1 MGGGSDAGGVG
12 HAGTC
17 SRGGGI
23 PAIGKRDGLLAL
35 LVSAAAAG
43 DNGRPLRAGQIP
55 AGGSS
60 KSLTREGRTGGTTVP
75 QPRRRN
81 PLASG
86 DSAGCSPGASGVLMR
101 APRGERALE
110 ESLERYQRRLRER
123 ASESISQLKNALA
136 KGDGGTGFEQSSVD
150 GASDDCGT
158 AASQELQHSHAVNQL
173 KILLQHQEIM
183 ESEESPSRKKKPF
196 HNPPEAVPADLPA
209 LSDLVPIINDQS
221 QYINHLEAEV
231 KFYKEELCGVKDRE
245 QAVLFENEEL
255 HQKLKFLTAE
265 YILREQSLPDASA
278 NTQNS
283 WPVGGQDCSTPQPV
297 TSSPA
302 HNKDQTFVPAASGD
316 KEKWPVELENL
327 KLHYQEKVNILD
339 AQIQSL
345 RKDLS
350 ESQKTCKDLEGR
362 LKHQKSLFSARNSS
376 QVGGLCLNCAQ
387 HEAVLAQTH
396 CNAHVQTID
405 RLTRER
411 DDLMDA
417 LVSLR
422 QSMKEMQ
429 QRESNACK
437 QVEDAVQMAEEANFE
452 KTKALVHC
460 EQLKSEMER
469 QKNYLEKELAAQ
481 LNKRADEKEALRREM
496 KKEREDLA
504 AMVTALS
511 KDVAVLEAQVERLT
525 REKNSLVSELEESQG
540 QLASHEME
548 MNKVCGEM
556 RYQLNQTKMKKD
568 EAEKE
573 LREYRT
579 KTIRELEIKDQKI
592 EKLGLEL
599 DGNKQRLE
607 QAQQDVTG
615 AREECLKLTELL
627 SKSEHQLH
635 LTRLEKE
642 SIQHSISNEAKARAL
657 QAQQRE
663 QELTQK
669 MQQMEAQHEKT
680 EELDSLLT
688 SQNTFIAKLKEECFL
703 LARKLEQMSEKYRSE
718 VNQLS
723 QEKEYLHGR
732 LEKMKKRNDELD
744 QQCIQH
750 GRVHERMK
758 SRLQQLDKH
767 CQATAQQLVELLNK
781 QNQLFKEKHLLT
793 EEVQFLRTQEKKWD
807 TDLKQDTDGMK

>member
-1 MGGGSDAGGVG
+1 
-12 HAGTC
+12 
-17 SRGGGI
+17 
-23 PAIGKRDGLLAL
+23 
-35 LVSAAAAG
+35 
-43 DNGRPLRAGQIP
+43 
-55 AGGSS
+55 
-60 KSLTREGRTGGTTVP
+60 
-75 QPRRRN
+75 
-81 PLASG
+81 
-86 DSAGCSPGASGVLMR
+86 
-101 APRGERALE
+101 ERAN
-110 ESLERYQRRLRER
+110 
-123 ASESISQLKNALA
+123 ESISQLKHALS
-136 KGDGGTGFEQSSVD
+136 KSENGTGFDQSAVD
-150 GASDDCGT
+150 GGSDNADRDNDDCGN
-158 AASQELQHSHAVNQL
+158 AASQEPQHSHAVNQL
-173 KILLQHQEIM
+173 KILLQHQERM
-183 ESEESPSRKKKPF
+183 ETEESPSRRKKSLHKAT
-196 HNPPEAVPADLPA
+196 EAVPGDLPA
-209 LSDLVPIINDQS
+209 LSDLVPIVNDQS

-231 KFYKEELCGVKDRE
+231 KFYKEELCGMKDRE
-245 QAVLFENEEL
+245 QAVLLENEEL

-265 YILREQSLPDASA
+265 YTLREQTLLDASA

-283 WPVGGQDCSTPQPV
+283 WPVGGRDCSTHQPV
-297 TSSPA
+297 TSSAA
-302 HNKDQTFVPAASGD
+302 HNKDQAFVTAASGD
-316 KEKWPVELENL
+316 KAKRPVELETL
-327 KLHYQEKVNILD
+327 KLLYQEKNNILD

-362 LKHQKSLFSARNSS
+362 LKHQKSLFSARNSN
-376 QVGGLCLNCAQ
+376 QVGGLCLSCAQ

-396 CNAHVQTID
+396 CNVHVQTIE

-417 LVSLR
+417 LVSVR
-422 QSMKEMQ
+422 QTMKEMQ

-437 QVEDAVQMAEEANFE
+437 QVEHAVQMAEEANFE
-452 KTKALVHC
+452 KTKALVYC
-460 EQLKSEMER
+460 DQLKSEMER
-469 QKNYLEKELAAQ
+469 QKNFLEKELAAQ
-481 LNKRADEKEALRREM
+481 LNKKADEKEALRQEM

-504 AMVTALS
+504 ALVTSLT
-511 KDVAVLEAQVERLT
+511 KDVAALEAQVQRLE
-525 REKNSLVSELEESQG
+525 REKNSRDNQLEESQR

-592 EKLGLEL
+592 EKLELEL
-599 DGNKQRLE
+599 NGNKQRLE

-680 EELDSLLT
+680 VEDLDSLLT
-688 SQNTFIAKLKEECFL
+688 SQNTFIAKLKEECCV
-703 LARKLEQMSEKYRSE
+703 LARKWEQMSEKYRSE

-732 LEKMKKRNDELD
+732 LEKMQKRNDELD

-750 GRVHERMK
+750 GRMHERMK

-767 CQATAQQLVELLNK
+767 CQATALQLVELLNK

-793 EEVQFLRTQEKKWD
+793 EEVQFLRAQEKKRD
-807 TDLKQDTDGMK
+807 ADLKQDTDGIK

>member
-1 MGGGSDAGGVG
+1 M
-12 HAGTC
+12 
-17 SRGGGI
+17 
-23 PAIGKRDGLLAL
+23 
-35 LVSAAAAG
+35 
-43 DNGRPLRAGQIP
+43 
-55 AGGSS
+55 
-60 KSLTREGRTGGTTVP
+60 
-75 QPRRRN
+75 
-81 PLASG
+81 
-86 DSAGCSPGASGVLMR
+86 
-101 APRGERALE
+101 
-110 ESLERYQRRLRER
+110 
-123 ASESISQLKNALA
+123 
-136 KGDGGTGFEQSSVD
+136 
-150 GASDDCGT
+150 
-158 AASQELQHSHAVNQL
+158 
-173 KILLQHQEIM
+173 
-183 ESEESPSRKKKPF
+183 
-196 HNPPEAVPADLPA
+196 
-209 LSDLVPIINDQS
+209 
-221 QYINHLEAEV
+221 
-231 KFYKEELCGVKDRE
+231 KDRV
-245 QAVLFENEEL
+245 QVVVLENEEL

-265 YILREQSLPDASA
+265 HMLREQTLLDASV
-278 NTQNS
+278 S
-283 WPVGGQDCSTPQPV
+283 FYFSVVLIDKWLSTAKD
-297 TSSPA
+297 TSFLPS
-302 HNKDQTFVPAASGD
+302 FL
-316 KEKWPVELENL
+316 KEKL
-327 KLHYQEKVNILD
+327 KLLYQEKVNILD

-350 ESQKTCKDLEGR
+350 ESQKTCRDLEGR
-362 LKHQKSLFSARNSS
+362 LKHQKSLVSATNSIR
-376 QVGGLCLNCAQ
+376 VGGLCLKCAQ

-396 CNAHVQTID
+396 SNVHMQTIE
-405 RLTRER
+405 RVTKER

-422 QSMKEMQ
+422 QNMKEMH
-429 QRESNACK
+429 QRESNACEQVK
-437 QVEDAVQMAEEANFE
+437 QAVQMAEEANLE
-452 KTKALVHC
+452 KTQAVVQC

-469 QKNYLEKELAAQ
+469 QKNRLERELAAQ
-481 LNKRADEKEALRREM
+481 LNKRTDEKEALREEM
-496 KKEREDLA
+496 KKERE
-504 AMVTALS
+504 AMS
-511 KDVAVLEAQVERLT
+511 ENVAMLEAQVERIT
-525 REKNSLVSELEESQG
+525 REKNSLVNQLEESQH
-540 QLASHEME
+540 QLASHEVE

-599 DGNKQRLE
+599 NGNKQRLE

-680 EELDSLLT
+680 VNELDSLLT
-688 SQNTFIAKLKEECFL
+688 SQNTFISKLKEECCV

-732 LEKMKKRNDELD
+732 LEKMQKRNDELD

-750 GRVHERMK
+750 GRMHERMK

-781 QNQLFKEKHLLT
+781 QNQLFKEKQLLT
-793 EEVQFLRTQEKKWD
+793 EEVQFLRTQVLCQKKRKSEGNI
-807 TDLKQDTDGMK
+807 LQL

>member
-1 MGGGSDAGGVG
+1 MRRPPSHRSRGWAGGGRRGPAPVPPLAARCMPGRVVLEAAFPPPGGV
-12 HAGTC
+12 AGSPRC
-17 SRGGGI
+17 QVGLRRG
-23 PAIGKRDGLLAL
+23 
-35 LVSAAAAG
+35 AAG
-43 DNGRPLRAGQIP
+43 VNGRRSGAAGVAQVVPLGALPGKAGRVELLGLRSVGGS
-55 AGGSS
+55 AGGSP
-60 KSLTREGRTGGTTVP
+60 G
-75 QPRRRN
+75 
-81 PLASG
+81 SG
-86 DSAGCSPGASGVLMR
+86 GVLMR

-123 ASESISQLKNALA
+123 ATESIHQLKYALA
-136 KGDGGTGFEQSSVD
+136 KGEDDIGFDQSSVD
-150 GASDDCGT
+150 EGTDDADGENDDCGN
-158 AASQELQHSHAVNQL
+158 AARQELQHSHAVNQL
-173 KILLQHQEIM
+173 KILLQHQERM
-183 ESEESPSRKKKPF
+183 ESEVSPSRRKSSFCK
-196 HNPPEAVPADLPA
+196 PPEAVPGDSPA
-209 LSDLVPIINDQS
+209 LSDLIPIINDQS
-221 QYINHLEAEV
+221 QYINHLETEV
-231 KFYKEELCGVKDRE
+231 KFCKEELSGMKDRV
-245 QAVLFENEEL
+245 QAVVLENEEL

-265 YILREQSLPDASA
+265 YTLKEQTLLDASA
-278 NTQNS
+278 DTQNS
-283 WPVGGQDCSTPQPV
+283 WPGGGKDFSMHHPV

-302 HNKDQTFVPAASGD
+302 RNKDQAFVTAAAEGI
-316 KEKWPVELENL
+316 EKWPVELENL
-327 KLHYQEKVNILD
+327 KLLYQEKVNILD

-362 LKHQKSLFSARNSS
+362 LKQQKSLVSAANCSR
-376 QVGGLCLNCAQ
+376 VGGMCLKCAQ

-396 CNAHVQTID
+396 CNVHVQTIE
-405 RLTRER
+405 RLTKER

-422 QSMKEMQ
+422 QNMKEMQ
-429 QRESNACK
+429 QRESDACK
-437 QVEDAVQMAEEANFE
+437 QVEHAVQMAEEANLE
-452 KTKALVHC
+452 KIKALVHC
-460 EQLKSEMER
+460 EQLKSEVER
-469 QKNYLEKELAAQ
+469 QKNCLERELAAQ
-481 LNKRADEKEALRREM
+481 LNERANEKEAVREEM

-511 KDVAVLEAQVERLT
+511 ENVAILEAQIKKT
-525 REKNSLVSELEESQG
+525 TSEKNSLANQLEQSQD

-599 DGNKQRLE
+599 NGSKQRLE

-615 AREECLKLTELL
+615 AREECLKLAELL

-635 LTRLEKE
+635 LT
-642 SIQHSISNEAKARAL
+642 
-657 QAQQRE
+657 
-663 QELTQK
+663 
-669 MQQMEAQHEKT
+669 
-680 EELDSLLT
+680 
-688 SQNTFIAKLKEECFL
+688 
-703 LARKLEQMSEKYRSE
+703 RSE

-732 LEKMKKRNDELD
+732 LEKMQKRNDELD

-750 GRVHERMK
+750 GRMHERMK

-781 QNQLFKEKHLLT
+781 QNQLFKEKQLLT

-807 TDLKQDTDGMK
+807 ADLKQDTDGIK

>member
-1 MGGGSDAGGVG
+1 M
-12 HAGTC
+12 
-17 SRGGGI
+17 
-23 PAIGKRDGLLAL
+23 
-35 LVSAAAAG
+35 
-43 DNGRPLRAGQIP
+43 
-55 AGGSS
+55 
-60 KSLTREGRTGGTTVP
+60 
-75 QPRRRN
+75 
-81 PLASG
+81 
-86 DSAGCSPGASGVLMR
+86 
-101 APRGERALE
+101 
-110 ESLERYQRRLRER
+110 
-123 ASESISQLKNALA
+123 
-136 KGDGGTGFEQSSVD
+136 
-150 GASDDCGT
+150 
-158 AASQELQHSHAVNQL
+158 
-173 KILLQHQEIM
+173 
-183 ESEESPSRKKKPF
+183 
-196 HNPPEAVPADLPA
+196 
-209 LSDLVPIINDQS
+209 
-221 QYINHLEAEV
+221 
-231 KFYKEELCGVKDRE
+231 KDRV
-245 QAVLFENEEL
+245 QVVVLENEEL

-265 YILREQSLPDASA
+265 HMLREQTLLDAS
-278 NTQNS
+278 
-283 WPVGGQDCSTPQPV
+283 
-297 TSSPA
+297 
-302 HNKDQTFVPAASGD
+302 
-316 KEKWPVELENL
+316 EKL
-327 KLHYQEKVNILD
+327 KLLYQEKVNILD

-350 ESQKTCKDLEGR
+350 ESQKTCRDLEGR
-362 LKHQKSLFSARNSS
+362 LKHQKSLVSATNSIR
-376 QVGGLCLNCAQ
+376 VGGLCLKCAQ

-396 CNAHVQTID
+396 SNVHMQTIE
-405 RLTRER
+405 RVTKER

-422 QSMKEMQ
+422 QNMKEMH
-429 QRESNACK
+429 QRESNACEQVK
-437 QVEDAVQMAEEANFE
+437 QAVQMAEEANLE
-452 KTKALVHC
+452 KTQAVVQC

-469 QKNYLEKELAAQ
+469 QKNRLERELAAQ
-481 LNKRADEKEALRREM
+481 LNKRTDEKEALREEM
-496 KKEREDLA
+496 KKERE
-504 AMVTALS
+504 AMS
-511 KDVAVLEAQVERLT
+511 ENVAMLEAQVERIT
-525 REKNSLVSELEESQG
+525 REKNSLVNQLEESQH
-540 QLASHEME
+540 QLASHEVE

-599 DGNKQRLE
+599 NGNKQRLE

-680 EELDSLLT
+680 VNELDSLLT
-688 SQNTFIAKLKEECFL
+688 SQNTFISKLKEECCV

-732 LEKMKKRNDELD
+732 LEKMQKRNDELD

-750 GRVHERMK
+750 GRMHERMK

-781 QNQLFKEKHLLT
+781 QNQLFKEKQLLT
-793 EEVQFLRTQEKKWD
+793 EEVQFLRTQVLCQKKRKSEGNI
-807 TDLKQDTDGMK
+807 LQL

>member
-1 MGGGSDAGGVG
+1 MGEGEAGF
-12 HAGTC
+12 
-17 SRGGGI
+17 
-23 PAIGKRDGLLAL
+23 D
-35 LVSAAAAG
+35 
-43 DNGRPLRAGQIP
+43 
-55 AGGSS
+55 
-60 KSLTREGRTGGTTVP
+60 
-75 QPRRRN
+75 
-81 PLASG
+81 
-86 DSAGCSPGASGVLMR
+86 
-101 APRGERALE
+101 
-110 ESLERYQRRLRER
+110 
-123 ASESISQLKNALA
+123 
-136 KGDGGTGFEQSSVD
+136 QSSVD
-150 GASDDCGT
+150 RGDDEKGNS
-158 AASQELQHSHAVNQL
+158 AWQELQHSHAVNQL
-173 KILLQHQEIM
+173 KTLLQHQERM
-183 ESEESPSRKKKPF
+183 ESEASPSRRMSFSK
-196 HNPPEAVPADLPA
+196 HPEAATEDLPA

-231 KFYKEELCGVKDRE
+231 KFCKEELSGMKDRIRVV
-245 QAVLFENEEL
+245 VLENEEL
-255 HQKLKFLTAE
+255 QQKLKFLAAE
-265 YILREQSLPDASA
+265 RTLREQTLLDASA

-283 WPVGGQDCSTPQPV
+283 WPVDGNDCSVRQPV

-302 HNKDQTFVPAASGD
+302 CNKKQALASAAVGD
-316 KEKWPVELENL
+316 AEKWHLELEKL
-327 KLHYQEKVNILD
+327 KLLYQEKVNILD

-350 ESQKTCKDLEGR
+350 ESQKTCQDLEGR
-362 LKHQKSLFSARNSS
+362 LKHQKSLISTTNSS
-376 QVGGLCLNCAQ
+376 RVGGLCLKCAQ

-396 CNAHVQTID
+396 SNVHMQTIE
-405 RLTRER
+405 RVTKER

-417 LVSLR
+417 LVSVRQNLR
-422 QSMKEMQ
+422 DMQ
-429 QRESNACK
+429 QRESNAYEQVK
-437 QVEDAVQMAEEANFE
+437 QAVQMAEEANLE
-452 KTKALVHC
+452 KTKALVQC

-469 QKNYLEKELAAQ
+469 QKNRLEKELIAQ
-481 LNKRADEKEALRREM
+481 LDKRTDEKEALREEM

-504 AMVTALS
+504 AMVTAMS
-511 KDVAVLEAQVERLT
+511 ENVATLEAQAERIT
-525 REKNSLVSELEESQG
+525 REKNSLANQLEETQH
-540 QLASHEME
+540 QLSSCEME

-599 DGNKQRLE
+599 HGNKQRLE

-642 SIQHSISNEAKARAL
+642 SIQNSISNEAKARAL

-680 EELDSLLT
+680 VNELDSLLT
-688 SQNTFIAKLKEECFL
+688 SYNTFIAKLKEECCM
-703 LARKLEQMSEKYRSE
+703 LARKLEQISEKYRCE

-732 LEKMKKRNDELD
+732 LEKMHKRNDELE

-750 GRVHERMK
+750 GRMHERMK
-758 SRLQQLDKH
+758 SRLYQLDKH
-767 CQATAQQLVELLNK
+767 CQTTAQQLVELLNK
-781 QNQLFKEKHLLT
+781 QNQLFKEKQMLT
-793 EEVQFLRTQEKKWD
+793 EEVQFLRTQFPPVPVCNLALFEAHP
-807 TDLKQDTDGMK
+807 KQRLLQRQTLAN

>member
-1 MGGGSDAGGVG
+1 M
-12 HAGTC
+12 
-17 SRGGGI
+17 
-23 PAIGKRDGLLAL
+23 P
-35 LVSAAAAG
+35 
-43 DNGRPLRAGQIP
+43 
-55 AGGSS
+55 
-60 KSLTREGRTGGTTVP
+60 
-75 QPRRRN
+75 
-81 PLASG
+81 
-86 DSAGCSPGASGVLMR
+86 

-123 ASESISQLKNALA
+123 ATESIHQLKYALA
-136 KGDGGTGFEQSSVD
+136 KGEDDIGFDQSSVD
-150 GASDDCGT
+150 EGSDDADKENDDCGN
-158 AASQELQHSHAVNQL
+158 AARQELQHSHAVNQL
-173 KILLQHQEIM
+173 KILLQHQEKM
-183 ESEESPSRKKKPF
+183 ESEVSPSRRKPSF
-196 HNPPEAVPADLPA
+196 RKPPEAVPGDSPA
-209 LSDLVPIINDQS
+209 LSDLIPIINDQS
-221 QYINHLEAEV
+221 QYINHLETEV
-231 KFYKEELCGVKDRE
+231 KFCKEELAGMKDRV
-245 QAVLFENEEL
+245 QAVVLENEEL

-265 YILREQSLPDASA
+265 YTLREQTLLDASA
-278 NTQNS
+278 NPQNS
-283 WPVGGQDCSTPQPV
+283 WPVGGKDFSMRQPV

-302 HNKDQTFVPAASGD
+302 HNKDQAFVTAVAGGI
-316 KEKWPVELENL
+316 EKWPVELENL
-327 KLHYQEKVNILD
+327 KLLYQEKVNILD

-362 LKHQKSLFSARNSS
+362 LKQQKSLVSAANGSR
-376 QVGGLCLNCAQ
+376 VGGMCLKCAQ

-396 CNAHVQTID
+396 CNVHVQTIE
-405 RLTRER
+405 RLTKER

-422 QSMKEMQ
+422 QNIKEMQ
-429 QRESNACK
+429 QRESDACK
-437 QVEDAVQMAEEANFE
+437 QVEHAVQMAEEANLE
-452 KTKALVHC
+452 KIKALVHC
-460 EQLKSEMER
+460 EQLKSEVER
-469 QKNYLEKELAAQ
+469 QKNCLERELAAQ
-481 LNKRADEKEALRREM
+481 LNERANEKEAVREEM

-504 AMVTALS
+504 AMMTALS
-511 KDVAVLEAQVERLT
+511 ENVAILEAQIKKIT
-525 REKNSLVSELEESQG
+525 SEKNSLINQLEQSQD

-599 DGNKQRLE
+599 NGSKQRLE

-615 AREECLKLTELL
+615 AREECLKLAELL

-680 EELDSLLT
+680 VEELDSLLT
-688 SQNTFIAKLKEECFL
+688 SQNTFIAKLKEECCM

-732 LEKMKKRNDELD
+732 LEKMQKRNDELD

-750 GRVHERMK
+750 GRMHERMK

-781 QNQLFKEKHLLT
+781 QNQLFKEKQLLT
-793 EEVQFLRTQEKKWD
+793 EEVQFLRTQEKKRD
-807 TDLKQDTDGMK
+807 ADLKQDTDGIK

>member
-1 MGGGSDAGGVG
+1 
-12 HAGTC
+12 
-17 SRGGGI
+17 
-23 PAIGKRDGLLAL
+23 
-35 LVSAAAAG
+35 
-43 DNGRPLRAGQIP
+43 
-55 AGGSS
+55 
-60 KSLTREGRTGGTTVP
+60 
-75 QPRRRN
+75 
-81 PLASG
+81 
-86 DSAGCSPGASGVLMR
+86 MR
-101 APRGERALE
+101 APRGERTLE

-123 ASESISQLKNALA
+123 VSESICQLKHALA
-136 KGDGGTGFEQSSVD
+136 KGDGTGFDQSSVD
-150 GASDDCGT
+150 EGSDNADRGNDDCGT
-158 AASQELQHSHAVNQL
+158 AVSQELQHSHAVNQL
-173 KILLQHQEIM
+173 KILLQHQERM
-183 ESEESPSRKKKPF
+183 ESEESPSRRKNSFQK
-196 HNPPEAVPADLPA
+196 PPEAVPADLPA
-209 LSDLVPIINDQS
+209 LSDLVPIIADQS
-221 QYINHLEAEV
+221 QYIKHLEAEV
-231 KFYKEELCGVKDRE
+231 KFYKEELCGVKDEE
-245 QAVLFENEEL
+245 QAVLLENEEL

-265 YILREQSLPDASA
+265 LLREQTLLDASA
-278 NTQNS
+278 NIQKA
-283 WPVGGQDCSTPQPV
+283 WPVGGKDCSTHQPV
-297 TSSPA
+297 TSSLA
-302 HNKDQTFVPAASGD
+302 HNKDQAFAAASGD
-316 KEKWPVELENL
+316 KARWPVELENL
-327 KLHYQEKVNILD
+327 KLLYQEKVNMLD

-350 ESQKTCKDLEGR
+350 ESQTTCKDLEGR
-362 LKHQKSLFSARNSS
+362 LKHQKSLFAARNSS

-387 HEAVLAQTH
+387 HEAILAQTH
-396 CNAHVQTID
+396 CNVHVQTIE

-422 QSMKEMQ
+422 QSIKEMQ

-437 QVEDAVQMAEEANFE
+437 QVEHAVQMAEEANFE
-452 KTKALVHC
+452 KTKVLVHC
-460 EQLKSEMER
+460 EQLKSEIER

-481 LNKRADEKEALRREM
+481 LSKRADEKEALRREM

-511 KDVAVLEAQVERLT
+511 KDVAVLEAQIERIT
-525 REKNSLVSELEESQG
+525 REKNSLVNQLEESQC

-599 DGNKQRLE
+599 NGNKQHLE
-607 QAQQDVTG
+607 QAQQDVTE

-642 SIQHSISNEAKARAL
+642 NIQHSISNEAKARAL

-688 SQNTFIAKLKEECFL
+688 SQNTLIAKLKEECFV
-703 LARKLEQMSEKYRSE
+703 LAKKLEQMSEKYRSE

-732 LEKMKKRNDELD
+732 LEKMQKRNDELD

-750 GRVHERMK
+750 GRIHERMK

-793 EEVQFLRTQEKKWD
+793 EEVEFLRTQGKKWD
-807 TDLKQDTDGMK
+807 ADLKQDTDGMK

>member
-680 EELDSLLT
+680 
-688 SQNTFIAKLKEECFL
+688 
-703 LARKLEQMSEKYRSE
+703 
-718 VNQLS
+718 
-723 QEKEYLHGR
+723 
-732 LEKMKKRNDELD
+732 
-744 QQCIQH
+744 
-750 GRVHERMK
+750 
-758 SRLQQLDKH
+758 
-767 CQATAQQLVELLNK
+767 
-781 QNQLFKEKHLLT
+781 
-793 EEVQFLRTQEKKWD
+793 
-807 TDLKQDTDGMK
+807 DLKSTSLVRKKSIFMADWRR

>member
-1 MGGGSDAGGVG
+1 MA
-12 HAGTC
+12 
-17 SRGGGI
+17 
-23 PAIGKRDGLLAL
+23 
-35 LVSAAAAG
+35 
-43 DNGRPLRAGQIP
+43 
-55 AGGSS
+55 
-60 KSLTREGRTGGTTVP
+60 
-75 QPRRRN
+75 
-81 PLASG
+81 
-86 DSAGCSPGASGVLMR
+86 
-101 APRGERALE
+101 GERAI
-110 ESLERYQRRLRER
+110 
-123 ASESISQLKNALA
+123 ESISQLKHALA
-136 KGDGGTGFEQSSVD
+136 KGEDGIGFDQSAVD
-150 GASDDCGT
+150 EGSDKDDCGN

-173 KILLQHQEIM
+173 KMLLQRQERM
-183 ESEESPSRKKKPF
+183 ESEESPSRRKKSLHKPT
-196 HNPPEAVPADLPA
+196 EAVPGDLPA
-209 LSDLVPIINDQS
+209 LSDLVPVINDQS

-231 KFYKEELCGVKDRE
+231 KFYKDELCGMKDRE
-245 QAVLFENEEL
+245 QAVLLENEEL

-265 YILREQSLPDASA
+265 YTLREQTLLDVSA

-283 WPVGGQDCSTPQPV
+283 WPVGGKDCSTHQPV
-297 TSSPA
+297 TSSAA
-302 HNKDQTFVPAASGD
+302 HNKDQAFVTAASGD
-316 KEKWPVELENL
+316 KAKWPVGLENL
-327 KLHYQEKVNILD
+327 KLLYQEKVSILD

-350 ESQKTCKDLEGR
+350 ESQKTCKDLEER
-362 LKHQKSLFSARNSS
+362 LQHQKSLVAARNST

-387 HEAVLAQTH
+387 HEAILAQTH
-396 CNAHVQTID
+396 CNVHVQTIE

-411 DDLMDA
+411 DDLMEA
-417 LVSLR
+417 LVSVR

-429 QRESNACK
+429 QRESNACR
-437 QVEDAVQMAEEANFE
+437 QVEHAVQMAEEANFE

-460 EQLKSEMER
+460 DQLKSEMER

-481 LNKRADEKEALRREM
+481 LNKRADEKEALQEEM
-496 KKEREDLA
+496 KKEREDLT

-511 KDVAVLEAQVERLT
+511 KDVAVLEAQVERIT
-525 REKNSLVSELEESQG
+525 REKNSLVNQLEESQH

-599 DGNKQRLE
+599 NGNKQRLE
-607 QAQQDVTG
+607 QAQKDVTG

-680 EELDSLLT
+680 VEELDSLLT
-688 SQNTFIAKLKEECFL
+688 SQNTFIAKLKEECCM
-703 LARKLEQMSEKYRSE
+703 LARKWEQMSEKYRSE

-732 LEKMKKRNDELD
+732 LEKMQKRNDELD

-750 GRVHERMK
+750 GRMHERMK

-793 EEVQFLRTQEKKWD
+793 EEVQFLRTQEKKRD
-807 TDLKQDTDGMK
+807 ADLKQDTDGIK

>member
-1 MGGGSDAGGVG
+1 MRRRDCGRDPQQRGDGLRRPPFPGCRGWAVGGDSASGGAV

-17 SRGGGI
+17 SPAGGI
-23 PAIGKRDGLLAL
+23 PAIGKRDGFLAW
-35 LVSAAAAG
+35 LVSAAAADG
-43 DNGRPLRAGQIP
+43 NGRPPGAGEIP

-60 KSLTREGRTGGTTVP
+60 ESPTREGRTGGTTVP
-75 QPRRRN
+75 QPRRVE
-81 PLASG
+81 PPVPG
-86 DSAGCSPGASGVLMR
+86 HGGGCSPAAGGVPMR

-123 ASESISQLKNALA
+123 ASESITQLKHALA
-136 KGDGGTGFEQSSVD
+136 KGDGTGFDQSSVDEDSDNAD

-173 KILLQHQEIM
+173 KILLQHQERM
-183 ESEESPSRKKKPF
+183 ESEESPSRRKNSF
-196 HNPPEAVPADLPA
+196 H
-209 LSDLVPIINDQS
+209 
-221 QYINHLEAEV
+221 
-231 KFYKEELCGVKDRE
+231 EELCGVKDQE
-245 QAVLFENEEL
+245 QAVLLENEEL
-255 HQKLKFLTAE
+255 HQKVKFLTAE
-265 YILREQSLPDASA
+265 YMLREQTLLDASA
-278 NTQNS
+278 NTQKF
-283 WPVGGQDCSTPQPV
+283 WPVGGKDCSTHQPV
-297 TSSPA
+297 TSSVA
-302 HNKDQTFVPAASGD
+302 HNKDQAFVAAASGD
-316 KEKWPVELENL
+316 KARWSMELENL
-327 KLHYQEKVNILD
+327 KLLYQEKVNILD
-339 AQIQSL
+339 DQIQSL

-362 LKHQKSLFSARNSS
+362 LKHQKSLFTARNSG

-387 HEAVLAQTH
+387 HEAILAQTH
-396 CNAHVQTID
+396 CNVHVQTIE

-417 LVSLR
+417 LVSVR
-422 QSMKEMQ
+422 QSIKEMQ

-437 QVEDAVQMAEEANFE
+437 QVEHAVQMAEEANFE

-481 LNKRADEKEALRREM
+481 LNKRANEKEALRQEM

-511 KDVAVLEAQVERLT
+511 KDVAVLEAQIERIT
-525 REKNSLVSELEESQG
+525 REKNSLASQLEESQC

-599 DGNKQRLE
+599 SGNKQRLE
-607 QAQQDVTG
+607 QAQQDVTE
-615 AREECLKLTELL
+615 AREDCLKLTELL

-642 SIQHSISNEAKARAL
+642 NIQHSISNEAKARAL

-680 EELDSLLT
+680 VEELDSLLT
-688 SQNTFIAKLKEECFL
+688 SQNAFIAKLKEECFV
-703 LARKLEQMSEKYRSE
+703 LAKKLEQMSEKYRSE

-732 LEKMKKRNDELD
+732 LEKMQKRNDELD

-750 GRVHERMK
+750 GRMHERMK

-793 EEVQFLRTQEKKWD
+793 EEVQFLRTQGKKWD
-807 TDLKQDTDGMK
+807 ADLKQDTDGMK

>member
-1 MGGGSDAGGVG
+1 
-12 HAGTC
+12 
-17 SRGGGI
+17 
-23 PAIGKRDGLLAL
+23 
-35 LVSAAAAG
+35 
-43 DNGRPLRAGQIP
+43 
-55 AGGSS
+55 
-60 KSLTREGRTGGTTVP
+60 
-75 QPRRRN
+75 
-81 PLASG
+81 
-86 DSAGCSPGASGVLMR
+86 
-101 APRGERALE
+101 
-110 ESLERYQRRLRER
+110 ER
-123 ASESISQLKNALA
+123 ASESISQLKYALA
-136 KGDGGTGFEQSSVD
+136 KGEDSIGVDQSSVVEGSD
-150 GASDDCGT
+150 GAHRNSDDCGN
-158 AASQELQHSHAVNQL
+158 AASQEPQHSQAVNQL
-173 KILLQHQEIM
+173 KILLQHQERM
-183 ESEESPSRKKKPF
+183 ESEVSPSRRKKSFCK
-196 HNPPEAVPADLPA
+196 PPEAVPGDLPA

-231 KFYKEELCGVKDRE
+231 KFYKEELFGMKDRE
-245 QAVLFENEEL
+245 QAVLLENEEL
-255 HQKLKFLTAE
+255 HQKLKYLTAE
-265 YILREQSLPDASA
+265 YTLREQTLLDASA
-278 NTQNS
+278 NTQKS
-283 WPVGGQDCSTPQPV
+283 WPVGGKDCSMHQPV

-302 HNKDQTFVPAASGD
+302 HNKDQAIVTAASGD
-316 KEKWPVELENL
+316 KAQWPLEMENL
-327 KLHYQEKVNILD
+327 KLLYQEKVNFLD
-339 AQIQSL
+339 AQVQSL

-350 ESQKTCKDLEGR
+350 ESQKTCRDLEGR
-362 LKHQKSLFSARNSS
+362 LKHQKSLSSGRNSS
-376 QVGGLCLNCAQ
+376 RVGGLCLNCAQ
-387 HEAVLAQTH
+387 HEAVVAQTH
-396 CNAHVQTID
+396 CNVHVQTME
-405 RLTRER
+405 RLTKER

-417 LVSLR
+417 LVSVR
-422 QSMKEMQ
+422 QNMKEMQ

-437 QVEDAVQMAEEANFE
+437 QVEHAVQMAEEANLE

-469 QKNYLEKELAAQ
+469 QKNCLERELAAQ
-481 LNKRADEKEALRREM
+481 LSKRADEKEALRQEM

-511 KDVAVLEAQVERLT
+511 EDVAVLEAQVERVT
-525 REKNSLVSELEESQG
+525 REKNSLANQLEESQH

-573 LREYRT
+573 LREYTT

-599 DGNKQRLE
+599 NGNKQRLE

-680 EELDSLLT
+680 VEELDSLLT
-688 SQNTFIAKLKEECFL
+688 SQNTFIAKLKEECCV

-732 LEKMKKRNDELD
+732 LEKMHKRNDKLD

-750 GRVHERMK
+750 GRMHERMK

-781 QNQLFKEKHLLT
+781 QNQLFKEKQLLT
-793 EEVQFLRTQEKKWD
+793 EEVQFLRAQ
-807 TDLKQDTDGMK
+807 

>member
-1 MGGGSDAGGVG
+1 M
-12 HAGTC
+12 H
-17 SRGGGI
+17 
-23 PAIGKRDGLLAL
+23 
-35 LVSAAAAG
+35 
-43 DNGRPLRAGQIP
+43 
-55 AGGSS
+55 
-60 KSLTREGRTGGTTVP
+60 
-75 QPRRRN
+75 
-81 PLASG
+81 LASR
-86 DSAGCSPGASGVLMR
+86 VK
-101 APRGERALE
+101 E
-110 ESLERYQRRLRER
+110 
-123 ASESISQLKNALA
+123 A
-136 KGDGGTGFEQSSVD
+136 KITRTILSF
-150 GASDDCGT
+150 
-158 AASQELQHSHAVNQL
+158 LQ
-173 KILLQHQEIM
+173 
-183 ESEESPSRKKKPF
+183 
-196 HNPPEAVPADLPA
+196 NPPEAAAEDLPD

-231 KFYKEELCGVKDRE
+231 KFCKEELSGMRDRVRVV
-245 QAVLFENEEL
+245 VLENEDL
-255 HQKLKFLTAE
+255 HQKLKFLAAE
-265 YILREQSLPDASA
+265 HTLREQTLLDASVRFYFCCYF
-278 NTQNS
+278 NQETKRQLFFLPS
-283 WPVGGQDCSTPQPV
+283 
-297 TSSPA
+297 
-302 HNKDQTFVPAASGD
+302 FL
-316 KEKWPVELENL
+316 KEKL
-327 KLHYQEKVNILD
+327 KLLYQEKVNILD
-339 AQIQSL
+339 AQVKSL

-350 ESQKTCKDLEGR
+350 ESQKTCEDLEGR
-362 LKHQKSLFSARNSS
+362 LKHQKSLVSATHSS
-376 QVGGLCLNCAQ
+376 RVGGLCLKCAQ

-396 CNAHVQTID
+396 SNVHVQIIERVTK
-405 RLTRER
+405 ER

-417 LVSLR
+417 LVSVR
-422 QSMKEMQ
+422 RNMKEMQ
-429 QRESNACK
+429 QRESNAYEQVK
-437 QVEDAVQMAEEANFE
+437 QAVQMAEEANLE
-452 KTKALVHC
+452 KTKALVQC

-469 QKNYLEKELAAQ
+469 QKNRLEKELAAQ
-481 LNKRADEKEALRREM
+481 LNKRTDEKEALREEM

-504 AMVTALS
+504 AMVTAMS
-511 KDVAVLEAQVERLT
+511 ENVAMLEAQVERIT
-525 REKNSLVSELEESQG
+525 REKNALANQLEESQH
-540 QLASHEME
+540 QLASHETE

-599 DGNKQRLE
+599 NGNKQRLE
-607 QAQQDVTG
+607 QAQQDVTE

-680 EELDSLLT
+680 VNELDSLLT

-732 LEKMKKRNDELD
+732 LEKMQKRNDELD

-750 GRVHERMK
+750 GRMHERMK
-758 SRLQQLDKH
+758 SRLHQLDKH
-767 CQATAQQLVELLNK
+767 CQVTAQQLVELLNK
-781 QNQLFKEKHLLT
+781 QNQLFKEKQLLT
-793 EEVQFLRTQEKKWD
+793 EEVQFLRIQVLGQKKRKSEGNI
-807 TDLKQDTDGMK
+807 LQL